1 MIKKIAV
8 AELKVGMFVED
19 IGLSWIEAPFLYSR
33 RGLVRSATEIQ
44 TILHEGYKDVFID
57 TLLGSWRD
65 PSMVEEDFAQTIQRT
80 AHQKSRPKP
89 LVPIQQELPAA
100 RRIYSETVGFAK
112 QFISEIRRDRM
123 PSLAESEQF
132 VETVLGSVIRNE
144 SALLSLFKLRSFD
157 EYTYTHCVNVAILS
171 LIFGR
176 YMGLSTAELRRLGI
190 AAIFHDIGKERV
202 PKNVLKKP
210 GRLTREEFEIIKR
223 HPLDGCAIL
232 QGQGGFSEEIL
243 RPIREHHEKFNGS
256 GYPQR
261 LSGDEIAAASTMISL
276 ADIYDALTSDRVY
289 KKSFVL
295 QRSLQIIYAMRGEG
309 IRTEFVEHFIKCLG
323 VYPVGSFVRLS
334 NGMYGVI
341 KEINPDRLL
350 WPKVTIIMDTQRR
363 RIVPHLLDLTMAH
376 EMGQTEISIDTCL
389 DPREYGVDLAIGC

>member
-1 MIKKIAV
+1 MIKKIAA

-33 RGLVRSATEIQ
+33 RGLIRFSTEIEA
-44 TILHEGYKDVFID
+44 ILREGYKDVFID
-57 TLLGSWRD
+57 TLLGTYRD

-80 AHQKSRPKP
+80 APQKARPKP
-89 LVPIQQELPAA
+89 LVPVQQELPAA

-112 QFISEIRRDRM
+112 QFISEIRKDRM

-144 SALLSLFKLRSFD
+144 CALLSLFKLRAFD

-190 AAIFHDIGKERV
+190 AALFHDIGKERV

-210 GRLTREEFEIIKR
+210 GRLTREEFELIKR
-223 HPLDGCAIL
+223 HPLDGCVIL

-256 GYPQR
+256 GYPER
-261 LSGDEIAAASTMISL
+261 LSGDEIAAASTMVSL

-309 IRTEFVEHFIKCLG
+309 IRTEFVEHFIKCIG
-323 VYPVGSFVRLS
+323 VYPVGSFVQLT

-350 WPKVTIIMDTQRR
+350 WPKVAIIMDSHRR
-363 RIVPHLLDLTMAH
+363 RIAPHLLDLTLAH
-376 EMGQTEISIDTCL
+376 EMGQTEISINACL
-389 DPREYGVDLAIGC
+389 DPRTFGIDLKEIS